1 LAQLGPLTLRYYGL
15 CFGLAI
21 VTGFLVWFARVQRFG
36 ESRRFAEAWLWWGM
50 VGVVVG
56 GRLGHTMFYEPRTY
70 LAEPIRILYFWD
82 GGTASHG
89 VAIGLAVA
97 LWGFAR
103 REQIS
108 WTRLGDYFAPAVALA
123 VGWVRLGNFFNSEI
137 YGSATSL
144 PWAVVF
150 ARVDDVP
157 RHPVQLYD
165 MLVGPLTWLVLMAV
179 ERRRIRP
186 IGAGLIAG
194 TFLTT
199 YFSGRFVV
207 EFFKGPLVEQLRES
221 GLLYS
226 IEQTLGV
233 SLRMGQW
240 LSLIAIMAGLF
251 LIRRALRSPPL
262 ATDDR
267 TRPA

>member
-1 LAQLGPLTLRYYGL
+1 
-15 CFGLAI
+15 
-21 VTGFLVWFARVQRFG
+21 
-36 ESRRFAEAWLWWGM
+36 
-50 VGVVVG
+50 
-56 GRLGHTMFYEPRTY
+56 
-70 LAEPIRILYFWD
+70 
-82 GGTASHG
+82 
-89 VAIGLAVA
+89 
-97 LWGFAR
+97 
-103 REQIS
+103 
-108 WTRLGDYFAPAVALA
+108 
-123 VGWVRLGNFFNSEI
+123 
-137 YGSATSL
+137 
-144 PWAVVF
+144 
-150 ARVDDVP
+150 
-157 RHPVQLYD
+157 VQLYD